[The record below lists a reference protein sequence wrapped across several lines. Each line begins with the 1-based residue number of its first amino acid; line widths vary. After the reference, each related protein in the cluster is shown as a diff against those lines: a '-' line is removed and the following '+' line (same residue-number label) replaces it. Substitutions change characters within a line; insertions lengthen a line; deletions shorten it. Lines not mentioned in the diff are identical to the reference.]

1 MKLTREQIIN
11 WSLLFSLVALWGSS
25 FLSIKISLESFSP
38 EQVVVL
44 RLCIAAVVLVGILLA
59 RGKKIPV
66 KPWPWIHFLILALV
80 GSVIPFWLIAKGQVL
95 VTSGMAGLLMAIMPL
110 MTLVLAHFFIDGE
123 NLNRNKLLGFV
134 FGIGGIVLILGPTIL
149 GSQNSLVGCLL
160 VLSAAILYAG
170 NSIIA
175 RRLPSYSS
183 SVVSTGAMICSALA
197 SLVIWPS
204 ALNIEWQTINTSS
217 LVTIIWLGVFPTAV
231 ASIILFALIQRA
243 GPTFLSNINY
253 LIPVVAYFLGALV
266 LGELVVWHDVLALGA
281 ILFGIVVSR
290 RPVA

>member
-1 MKLTREQIIN
+1 
-11 WSLLFSLVALWGSS
+11 
-25 FLSIKISLESFSP
+25 
-38 EQVVVL
+38 
-44 RLCIAAVVLVGILLA
+44 
-59 RGKKIPV
+59 
-66 KPWPWIHFLILALV
+66 
-80 GSVIPFWLIAKGQVL
+80 
-95 VTSGMAGLLMAIMPL
+95 
-110 MTLVLAHFFIDGE
+110 
-123 NLNRNKLLGFV
+123 
-134 FGIGGIVLILGPTIL
+134 
-149 GSQNSLVGCLL
+149 
-160 VLSAAILYAG
+160 
-170 NSIIA
+170 
-175 RRLPSYSS
+175 
-183 SVVSTGAMICSALA
+183 MICSALA

-204 ALNIEWQTINTSS
+204 ALNIEWHTINTSS

>member
-59 RGKKIPV
+59 RRKKIPV

-175 RRLPSYSS
+175 RRLPSYNS

-266 LGELVVWHDVLALGA
+266 LGELVVWHDILALGA

>member
-175 RRLPSYSS
+175 RRLPSYNS

>member
-80 GSVIPFWLIAKGQVL
+80 GSVIPFWLTAKVQVL

-175 RRLPSYSS
+175 RRLPSYNS

>member
-134 FGIGGIVLILGPTIL
+134 FGIGGIVLILGPTIQ

-175 RRLPSYSS
+175 RRLPSYNS

-204 ALNIEWQTINTSS
+204 ALNIDWHTINTSS